1 MKKEYLKKGF
11 KDVFGAAGKAALKQC
26 IWVIPTLGLLS
37 LIQAKG
43 YELEAEEQ
51 KEVPV
56 EEPKE
61 EAPVEEHTNEEPS
74 TEEATDDVQVTEQKG
89 DENLKSYESSLE
101 EE

>member
-37 LIQAKG
+37 LMQAKG

-51 KEVPV
+51 EKVPV
-56 EEPKE
+56 EETA
-61 EAPVEEHTNEEPS
+61 EAPVEET
-74 TEEATDDVQVTEQKG
+74 TDEVQEVSGQQG
-89 DENLKSYESSLE
+89 DENLKNYESDLE